1 MTNWFRRRAQ
11 LAAKGVLGINRRN
24 ADYLLPCN
32 PRDRYP
38 LVDDKTLTKE
48 LAVRA
53 GVAVPELYG
62 VVEIHQQVRAL
73 PQLLGKYRDFVVKP
87 ARGSQG
93 DGIVVVT
100 GRSRDRYR
108 VADGSLMDD
117 HEMCFH
123 VSNILSGVYSL
134 GGQTDKAL
142 IEYRVNFDPVFE
154 AVTYRGVPDVR
165 IIVFCGVPVMAM
177 VRLPTRLSGGKANLH
192 QGAVG
197 AGIDM
202 ATGKTLTAVWRTE
215 IVTEHPDT
223 GNKVSG
229 LQIPHWDTLI
239 ELSARSFELT
249 GLGYQ
254 GIDIVLDRDKGPLV
268 LELNARPGL
277 AIQIANQAGLAT
289 RLETVEREL
298 PGLRTVPE
306 RVAFA
311 RERFAHA
318 EPDSAAPATGV
329 QDFIA
334 KQAPTAS

>member
-1 MTNWFRRRAQ
+1 MMNWLATRRA
-11 LAAKGVLGINRRN
+11 LARHGVLGINRRN
-24 ADYLLPCN
+24 AQYTLPCN

-38 LVDDKTLTKE
+38 LVDDKLLTKE
-48 LAVRA
+48 LAARA

-62 VVEIHQQVRAL
+62 VVEIQREVRHVPERLA
-73 PQLLGKYRDFVVKP
+73 KYRDFVVKP

-93 DGIVVVT
+93 DGILVIT
-100 GRSRDRYR
+100 GRAHELYR
-108 VADGSLMDD
+108 VADGSVLDD
-117 HEMCFH
+117 EDMCFH

-154 AVTYRGVPDVR
+154 AITHRGVPDVR
-165 IIVFCGVPVMAM
+165 IIVYRGVPIMAM

-192 QGAVG
+192 QGAIGTGVD
-197 AGIDM
+197 I

-215 IVTEHPDT
+215 IVSEHPDT
-223 GNKVSG
+223 GNPVSG
-229 LQIPHWDTLI
+229 VRIPHWDTL
-239 ELSARSFELT
+239 LDLAARSYELT

-254 GIDIVLDRDKGPLV
+254 GIDIVLDRDKGPLI

-277 AIQIANQAGLAT
+277 AIQIANQAGLGP
-289 RLETVEREL
+289 RLEMAEREL
-298 PGLRTVPE
+298 PNLHTVAQ

-318 EPDSAAPATGV
+318 RA
-329 QDFIA
+329 
-334 KQAPTAS
+334 